1 MGRSNKNETKS
12 QPITKQMVW
21 EGYLNVKSNAG
32 GAGVDQMTIKELEK
46 DLGGNLYKLWNRLTS
61 GSYFPPPVKRVYIP
75 KGGGKERPL
84 GIPTVLD
91 RIAQSV
97 VKAYMEPSLE
107 AIFHNNS
114 YGYRPKRCAHDALEK
129 ARKNCWKHDWV
140 IDLDIKGF
148 FDNINHEQLKKAV
161 EKHFTEKWV
170 QMYIN
175 RWLKAGVVHLDGRV
189 EEVETG
195 TPQGGVVSPL
205 LANLYLHYALD
216 VPLSRKYPDAPFERY
231 ADDIIVHCIA
241 EQQAEEVLEFIRK
254 RLLNCGLELHPEK
267 TKIVC
272 CRSGRKVRGK
282 GRKRGFTFLG
292 YDFRPR
298 KKWNRVK
305 SVQFLGFDLGISEVA
320 KARIRKELLKIMSC
334 LRTDQ
339 NLSHIAKLVNAK
351 IRGWH
356 GYYGKL
362 APGYIRTLW
371 VWFNYRLV
379 LWLRRKYKRFK
390 RGYRKSTAWLRN
402 FYLANP
408 TFFYHWKLATP

>member
-1 MGRSNKNETKS
+1 
-12 QPITKQMVW
+12 
-21 EGYLNVKSNAG
+21 
-32 GAGVDQMTIKELEK
+32 
-46 DLGGNLYKLWNRLTS
+46 LGGNLYKLWNRLTS

-129 ARKNCWKHDWV
+129 AKKNYWKHYWV

-195 TPQGGVVSPL
+195 TPQ
-205 LANLYLHYALD
+205 
-216 VPLSRKYPDAPFERY
+216 
-231 ADDIIVHCIA
+231 
-241 EQQAEEVLEFIRK
+241 
-254 RLLNCGLELHPEK
+254 
-267 TKIVC
+267 
-272 CRSGRKVRGK
+272 
-282 GRKRGFTFLG
+282 
-292 YDFRPR
+292 
-298 KKWNRVK
+298 
-305 SVQFLGFDLGISEVA
+305 
-320 KARIRKELLKIMSC
+320 
-334 LRTDQ
+334 
-339 NLSHIAKLVNAK
+339 
-351 IRGWH
+351 
-356 GYYGKL
+356 
-362 APGYIRTLW
+362 
-371 VWFNYRLV
+371 
-379 LWLRRKYKRFK
+379 
-390 RGYRKSTAWLRN
+390 
-402 FYLANP
+402 
-408 TFFYHWKLATP
+408 